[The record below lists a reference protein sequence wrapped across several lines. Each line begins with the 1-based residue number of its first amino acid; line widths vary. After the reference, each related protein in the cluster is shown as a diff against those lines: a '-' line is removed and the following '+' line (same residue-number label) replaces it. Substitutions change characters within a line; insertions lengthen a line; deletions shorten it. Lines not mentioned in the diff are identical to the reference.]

1 MNESRLDALADRVME
16 LERENGRLKWFGS
29 AALLVVLALMG
40 VGAIRSES
48 RQVRAGRVI
57 RAENF
62 IAVDEQGRKLIGIGT
77 SVAEIGK
84 GAIEFL
90 DQTGKRRMSLGLG
103 TDDAPFV
110 LLTGRDGRDE
120 IALEMRPG
128 MGMAVSLRDRKRDSG
143 LLLGTSPEGVAA
155 LGFMGEGGTA
165 ILQLGVNPDGSSV
178 LIFRDKDGKEI
189 LRIPPG

>member
-1 MNESRLDALADRVME
+1 MNESRLDALADRVRE

-40 VGAIRSES
+40 VGAIRAEGRQDRSEK
-48 RQVRAGRVI
+48 VI
-57 RAENF
+57 RAERF
-62 IAVDEQGRKLIGIGT
+62 LAVDERGRELLAIGT
-77 SVAEIGK
+77 SVAEK
-84 GAIEFL
+84 GNGTIEFL
-90 DQTGKRRMSLGLG
+90 DRSGKRCMSLGLG
-103 TDDAPFV
+103 ADDTPFV
-110 LLTGRDGRDE
+110 LLTRRDGRDE
-120 IALEMRPG
+120 LALEMRPG

-165 ILQLGVNPDGSSV
+165 ILQMGVNPDGSSA